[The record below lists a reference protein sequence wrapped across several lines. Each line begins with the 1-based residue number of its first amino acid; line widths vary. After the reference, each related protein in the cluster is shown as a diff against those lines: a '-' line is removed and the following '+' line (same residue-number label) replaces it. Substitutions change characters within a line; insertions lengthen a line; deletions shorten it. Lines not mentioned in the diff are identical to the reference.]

1 MSNPATAG
9 LRDFF
14 RKIWGDNEGYVYL
27 PVKDNEAGKVKKFM
41 LRWPEKEEAV
51 YRHVLKWSATEGAEV
66 FFSPAIYSRMRPRN
80 EDVLGAQVAWVDFDN
95 SFPATWPEDVAPIP
109 SVEVMSST
117 ERNRHAYWLLDSFKT
132 AKEIENINRA
142 LAYALGADTSGWD
155 ANQFLR
161 PPLSVNRKYRKPIT
175 VKVHADREEIALY
188 SAEAFQHIPT
198 PQDVIKAKIDLDD
211 LPDMDEVSK
220 LAKWDEDLLDLFNT
234 TGDEAQGRGWD
245 RSGGLARIAYKG
257 AELGWQDDWIMRAL
271 LDADDRW
278 RKYVGR
284 SNRVKILEE
293 LINRA
298 RAKVGYDV
306 DSDNSV
312 LSKLLSRETES
323 SVEDLPDFMSVGQI
337 NDIPGIDDWLID
349 GLLIPDGI
357 GLFTGRPGTGKT
369 QLALQLCGDLAT
381 GRSTFTDFDLPG
393 EPKKVLFLS
402 FEMSAYQLQHFTT
415 KLVNSYPE
423 KALNDNLTIYGRGE
437 PVVLTSEQGQRLF
450 DSWMDEYQPD
460 VVIVDSLSQA
470 ATNISDDDEMKKLFI
485 YLKALRRYHRFGMIF
500 IHHHRKKA
508 NDAASRK
515 QANSQSDIYGSY
527 QISASVDFALDLEDR
542 NDPEGLLDL
551 TLLKARFRPLF
562 TEPWKLRR
570 NENLHFDRDELD
582 AMRSAQIHDLTH
594 TENGDDNDPEGK
606 HLGL

>member
-14 RKIWGDNEGYVYL
+14 HKIWGDNEGYVYL

-582 AMRSAQIHDLTH
+582 AMRSAQIHDLAP
-594 TENGDDNDPEGK
+594 TENGDDNDPEEK